1 MLSIKREDTPQVH
14 FATIMREKKTEDEV
28 TLFCYQ
34 CPDAG
39 FYLAANI
46 IPQYR
51 FFARVNV
58 DLPELKQAQ
67 SDYIAER
74 SAEFLVT
81 RNLEISPEG
90 YTLIQTQ
97 TFWSEGQND
106 TFRLYQRVN

>member
-1 MLSIKREDTPQVH
+1 MNER
-14 FATIMREKKTEDEV
+14 KTEDKIS
-28 TLFCYQ
+28 LFCYA

-39 FYLAANI
+39 FYLAADV
-46 IPQYR
+46 IPAYR
-51 FFARVNV
+51 YFAKVNL
-58 DLPELKQAQ
+58 DLPELKEAQ
-67 SDYIAER
+67 LGYIAER